1 MTDCVTP
8 PHMMRARKF
17 RRYLSLWEQNRDL
30 MLLGGYQTGQDPE
43 LDMAFQIYPQ
53 LVAYI
58 QQGMKDRS
66 GLVESEAKLQALI
79 P

>member
-1 MTDCVTP
+1 
-8 PHMMRARKF
+8 MRARKF